1 MGEQLKILILE
12 DNPAD
17 VEFIG
22 RELRKAGIEFEQR
35 VADSRGEF
43 VDAIKS
49 FLPDV
54 ILSDHSLPQFNSIE
68 ALKISRELRPGV
80 PFLLVT
86 GAVSEEFAVQVI
98 KDGAD
103 DYILKDHLMRLP
115 SAITNALKKKVAER
129 EREEMLA
136 QLLNTNNELNTFV
149 YKATHDL
156 RGPLTSIMGLANLA
170 GREENLHQTTA
181 YVRMISE
188 CTQKLDEILVSLI
201 ETMAMKNAHLTNS
214 EIDFGQMLNNI
225 LERLEFAPGFE
236 RLIVNLRVASHKTFF
251 SDDKILNS
259 ILQNVI
265 ENAVKYQDRSAISPF
280 LNVSIIDTNDGV
292 KIEVADNGIGI
303 PPAIQDKIFDMF
315 YRGSDGSQG
324 SGLGL
329 YLVKNG
335 IQRLGGLIDL
345 KSEPGKG
352 TVFTIYLPS
361 GIPVA
366 QEHAH

>member
-43 VDAIKS
+43 VYAIGN

-68 ALKISRELRPGV
+68 ALKIAKEMRPGV

-115 SAITNALKKKVAER
+115 SAINNALKKKVAER

-170 GREENLHQTTA
+170 GRDENLRQTST

-201 ETMAMKNAHLTNS
+201 ETMAMKNARLTRS
-214 EIDFGQMLNNI
+214 EIHFGQMLNNI
-225 LERLEFAPGFE
+225 LERLEFTPGFE
-236 RLIVNLRVASHKTFF
+236 RLIVSLKVASHKQFF
-251 SDDKILNS
+251 SDDKVLNS

-265 ENAVKYQDRSAISPF
+265 ENSVKYQDRSNPRPY
-280 LNVSIIDTNDGV
+280 LNVIITDSTEGV
-292 KIEVADNGIGI
+292 KIEVIDNGIGI

-335 IQRLGGLIDL
+335 VQRLGGMIDL

-352 TVFTIYLPS
+352 TVFTIYLPN
-361 GIPVA
+361 GIPA
-366 QEHAH
+366 AE

>member
-1 MGEQLKILILE
+1 MGELLKILILE

-22 RELRKAGIEFEQR
+22 RELRKAGFDFVRRI
-35 VADSRGEF
+35 ADSRGEY
-43 VDAIKS
+43 VQAITD

-68 ALKISRELRPGV
+68 ALRIAKELRPGV

-170 GREENLHQTTA
+170 GREENHRQTTA
-181 YVRMISE
+181 YVRMIAE

-201 ETMAMKNAHLTNS
+201 ETMAMKNAHLVS
-214 EIDFGQMLNNI
+214 SRIDFGQALNNI

-236 RLIVNLRVASHKTFF
+236 RLIVNTKVATHKTFF
-251 SDDKILNS
+251 SDEKILNS

-265 ENAVKYQDRSAISPF
+265 ENSVKYQDRSSPRPY
-280 LNVSIIDTNDGV
+280 LNVIIADTNDGV

-303 PPAIQDKIFDMF
+303 PAAIQDKIFDMF

-361 GIPVA
+361 GIPATEQVI
-366 QEHAH
+366 H